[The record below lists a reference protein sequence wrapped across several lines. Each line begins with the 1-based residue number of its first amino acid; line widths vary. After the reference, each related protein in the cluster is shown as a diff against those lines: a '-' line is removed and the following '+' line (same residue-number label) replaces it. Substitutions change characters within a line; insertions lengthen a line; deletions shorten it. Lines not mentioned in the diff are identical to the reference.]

1 MSWRTWFQVALGVI
15 LGAALM
21 TVYQG
26 REMDHMNQ
34 EFIDLQQKYEYLQQK
49 NTQLQTRLQQT
60 HPSSPSIQGFRVQAK
75 APDALSELEGIQF
88 VKQQL
93 SFLIGRPLLILQE
106 HPDLPFRLLDGRTF
120 SVGQEKYT
128 VRLTTVVVDQIP
140 YLRITASVS
149 G

>member
-1 MSWRTWFQVALGVI
+1 
-15 LGAALM
+15 M

-26 REMDHMNQ
+26 REIDHLNQ
-34 EFIDLQQKYEYLQQK
+34 EFTDLQQKYEYLQQK
-49 NTQLQTRLQQT
+49 NTQLQTRLQQA
-60 HPSSPSIQGFRVQAK
+60 HPSPSIQGFRVQAK
-75 APDALSELEGIQF
+75 APDALSELESIQF

-128 VRLTTVVVDQIP
+128 VRLTSVVVDQIP
-140 YLRITASVS
+140 YLRITATAS